1 MNANMK
7 IYLDLKI
14 DLTGGE
20 YLKEKIYDHQWFT
33 LIFKR
38 ICVFMLLFSLN
49 GCGTSEAIADGL
61 SLLPN
66 EETNGKT
73 EMNTADRMDSTEI
86 TDSMEISNATGENQ
100 SINTKPVI
108 TVTFRDDGRGT
119 ESNLWKW
126 LEAGYDSFELRDSFV
141 LNIAPITACEG
152 DYFDMVAR
160 MLQSEKSAPNLV
172 AEDTFQLAADVE
184 AGYLTP
190 LDAYLENYKD
200 WTNGSYFESLK
211 EGVTDAQNHVYGI
224 PYNTDTRGLWYNK
237 KIFKQVG
244 LPEIWEPV
252 TWNDI
257 LSACQTIKNANPD
270 VIPFWCNSGVATGE
284 ATSMQ
289 TYEMLLYGTGEE
301 LKDESTGKWIISSKG
316 ILDTLSFLDAIYENN
331 FGPPLSIVFSGQ
343 ASNISSR
350 EYLPQGKVV
359 ISLDGSWITG
369 NYLESGASPWPEYS
383 ETLGFAA
390 MPTQYGDHT
399 GNITMAGGWAWSIPA
414 KSDNKE
420 LTMAFIKHLMTPE
433 IYVDALVAMGS
444 IGTRT
449 DIADNPRYVNMPF
462 IKTATAYLKV
472 ASFRPKDSDYSAVSS
487 HIQTMVESVASGTSP
502 EDAMAIYGIDVAR
515 TVGEDNVIR
524 R

>member
-1 MNANMK
+1 MK
-7 IYLDLKI
+7 ESSRDQSYLEVLLWVLFVIVLGGTLSGCAKSDPATNPIPVVEKG
-14 DLTGGE
+14 LTTNQVE
-20 YLKEKIYDHQWFT
+20 SNET
-33 LIFKR
+33 ATKR
-38 ICVFMLLFSLN
+38 
-49 GCGTSEAIADGL
+49 
-61 SLLPN
+61 
-66 EETNGKT
+66 
-73 EMNTADRMDSTEI
+73 
-86 TDSMEISNATGENQ
+86 
-100 SINTKPVI
+100 VI
-108 TVTFRDDGRGT
+108 TVTFRDDGRGE
-119 ESNLWKW
+119 ESDLWKW
-126 LEAGYDSFELRDSFV
+126 LASAYESFDQKDGCV

-152 DYFDMVAR
+152 DYFAEIAL
-160 MLQSEKSAPNLV
+160 MLQSDKLAPDLV

-190 LDAYLENYKD
+190 LDDYLKTYAD
-200 WTNGSYFESLK
+200 WSDGSYYEAIK
-211 EGVTDAQNHVYGI
+211 EGVTDAAQHVYGV

-252 TWNDI
+252 TWKDI
-257 LSACQTIKNANPD
+257 LMACQTIKEANPD

-301 LKDESTGKWIISSKG
+301 LKDKATGKWIVSSKG
-316 ILDTLSFLDAIYENN
+316 ILDTLTFLDEIYTNDY
-331 FGPPLSIVFSGQ
+331 GPPLSKVFSGQ

-350 EYLPQGKVV
+350 EYLPQGKLV

-369 NYLESGASPWPEYS
+369 NYLESGASPWPNYS

-414 KSDNKE
+414 KSDNKDI
-420 LTMAFIKHLMTPE
+420 TMAFIKHLMSPE
-433 IYVDALVAMGS
+433 VYVDALVAMGS

-449 DIADNPRYVNMPF
+449 DIVDNPKYVNMPF

-472 ASFRPKDSDYSAVSS
+472 AAFRPKDSDYSAVSA
-487 HIQTMVESVASGTSP
+487 HIQTMVESVVSGTSP
-502 EDAMAIYGIDVAR
+502 EDAMATYGIDVAR
-515 TVGEDNVIR
+515 TVGEDRVMSR
-524 R
+524 